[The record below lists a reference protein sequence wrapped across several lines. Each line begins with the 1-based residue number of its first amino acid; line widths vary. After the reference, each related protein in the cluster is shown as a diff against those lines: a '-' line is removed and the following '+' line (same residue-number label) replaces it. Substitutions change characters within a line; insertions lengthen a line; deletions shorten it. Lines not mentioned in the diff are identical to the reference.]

1 MFTEQSGMFTEYP
14 CVFTVQPAMFTE
26 QSGMFMEQPYLNNVV
41 SKMQIDNR
49 SKLNSHVVWMYETF
63 KTIFNFIVFK
73 YIYIKNG
80 LKCSKLKN
88 IVLLDNC

>member
-1 MFTEQSGMFTEYP
+1 
-14 CVFTVQPAMFTE
+14 
-26 QSGMFMEQPYLNNVV
+26 
-41 SKMQIDNR
+41 MQIDNR